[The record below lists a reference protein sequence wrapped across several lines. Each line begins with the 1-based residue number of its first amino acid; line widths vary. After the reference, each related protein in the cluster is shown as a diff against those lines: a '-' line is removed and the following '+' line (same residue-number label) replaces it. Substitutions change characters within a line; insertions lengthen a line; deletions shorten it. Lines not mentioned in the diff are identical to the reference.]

1 MSMRTSP
8 LPYSRAKRLEPLL
21 QRELSESM
29 RKLLVHADL
38 PNTFTLTKIEVK
50 ESLSVAK
57 VFVRTAN
64 AERRKETLAT
74 LSENSGLLRRDL
86 SARLHLRKMPRLDFV
101 YDESLEEERYID
113 ELLASIKPA
122 NNLEDNK

>member
-1 MSMRTSP
+1 MRTSP

-38 PNTFTLTKIEVK
+38 PNTFTLTKVEVK

-64 AERRKETLAT
+64 AERREKTLTT

-86 SARLHLRKMPRLDFV
+86 SARLHLRKMPRLDFI
-101 YDESLEEERYID
+101 YDESLEKERYID
-113 ELLASIKPA
+113 ELFASIKPA
-122 NNLEDNK
+122 NSVEDHK

>member
-1 MSMRTSP
+1 MRTSP

-29 RKLLVHADL
+29 RRLLVHADL
-38 PNTFTLTKIEVK
+38 PNTLTLTRIEVK
-50 ESLSVAK
+50 ESLSVAR
-57 VFVRTAN
+57 VFVRTAR
-64 AERRKETLAT
+64 AERREETLAT

-101 YDESLEEERYID
+101 YDESLEKERYID
-113 ELLASIKPA
+113 ELFASIRSAKSA
-122 NNLEDNK
+122 GDSR